1 MIFKERPKGPNNFL
15 KIKAG
20 ESIKGILRGEIF
32 DYSQHWNTGKS
43 EPCEGEG
50 CVLCG
55 EGLKKSFR
63 FRCNILTKEVNPE
76 YGEKYVCKIFEQGG
90 VTYDFL
96 KSLAEDFDLEK
107 TVLKISRVGEKMQTK
122 YTIVPLPGVVDDT
135 KFKDIPLH
143 DLTKFEKEEAHDQGS
158 EDSIPF

>member
-1 MIFKERPKGPNNFL
+1 MKFKERPKGPNNFL

-32 DYSQHWNTGKS
+32 DYSQHWHLNKG
-43 EPCEGEG
+43 EQCAGEG
-50 CVLCG
+50 CVLCA
-55 EGLKKSFR
+55 EGAKKSFR
-63 FRCNILTKEVNPE
+63 FRANILIKNEAGNYE
-76 YGEKYVCKIFEQGG
+76 CKIFEQGG

-96 KSLAEDFDLEK
+96 KSLSEDFDLEK

-143 DLTKFEKEEAHDQGS
+143 DLTKFEKEEVHEEAAD
-158 EDSIPF
+158 DAIPF